1 MLSYRGARRSRMDM
15 KKRIHLELRNRTPSD
30 VSSKASRISPR
41 FAPRT
46 QLMENLSCD
55 ALPRRFAKFARNLRG
70 DRGGGGTAGSHRGEH
85 VYGRRELRGGRRWNF
100 CAAPVWRWRLCD
112 PSVAPRLNASGIHK
126 ASGVRSHICNFVFYL
141 SPSRLNPRRFAVI

>member
-1 MLSYRGARRSRMDM
+1 M

-55 ALPRRFAKFARNLRG
+55 ALPRRFAKFARNLRDDGGRRVTSRGTRLRSAGAAG
-70 DRGGGGTAGSHRGEH
+70 DAAGTFLRLQRRGGGVRSECGTAS
-85 VYGRRELRGGRRWNF
+85 
-100 CAAPVWRWRLCD
+100 
-112 PSVAPRLNASGIHK
+112 
-126 ASGVRSHICNFVFYL
+126 
-141 SPSRLNPRRFAVI
+141 